1 LKKVR
6 LRFLKFEMKDKK
18 SNQEGKYPEKLSRIG
33 ASLSFNGE
41 LHGQEDIM
49 IEGQVQGKI
58 DLKNH
63 NLKIEQGGKVKA
75 SVQVKNITINGE
87 VDGNIYASGKVYIS
101 KEGQLSGD
109 IYAPRISIADGA
121 QFKGSVKM
129 KEGIEK
135 MPLPEEKPKS
145 PYDQKEEQEEKL
157 STAEEPSK

>member
-1 LKKVR
+1 
-6 LRFLKFEMKDKK
+6 MKDKK
-18 SNQEGKYPEKLSRIG
+18 SNQEGKYPEKISRIG

-49 IEGQVQGKI
+49 IEGQFQGKI

-75 SVQVKNITINGE
+75 NVQVKNITINGE
-87 VDGNIYASGKVYIS
+87 VNGNIYASGKVYIS

-129 KEGIEK
+129 KEGVEK
-135 MPLPEEKPKS
+135 MPLPEEEPKPLYEEKKS
-145 PYDQKEEQEEKL
+145 QEERFP
-157 STAEEPSK
+157 TAEETTK

>member
-1 LKKVR
+1 MRLK
-6 LRFLKFEMKDKK
+6 FLKFKMRDKK
-18 SNQEGKYPEKLSRIG
+18 SSGESKYPEKQSRIG

-41 LHGQEDIM
+41 LTGQEDIVL
-49 IEGQVQGKI
+49 EGQFQGKI

-63 NLKIEQGGKVKA
+63 NLKVEQGGKVKA

-87 VDGNIYASGKVYIS
+87 VDGNIYATEKVFIS
-101 KEGQLSGD
+101 KEGQLRGD
-109 IYAPRISIADGA
+109 IFSPRISIADGA

-135 MPLPEEKPKS
+135 MPLPEEKPK
-145 PYDQKEEQEEKL
+145 PLYEQKKEQVENL